1 MNFETLGVWVLALG
15 AIATALAAIFVVFKR
30 LWAIFGW
37 KGSFW
42 GWSKKFVDTVDVIS
56 TLPVT
61 LKSIDNKIDSNAK
74 KLTDHLEDAKY
85 KSDILLKLDQQ
96 MTEVIYELKPNGGGS
111 IADKVNRL
119 IQAATQNQSS
129 VDGLYAKPG
138 ESGTPG
144 REDHR

>member
-1 MNFETLGVWVLALG
+1 MSLETVGVWVLAFG
-15 AIATALAAIFVVFKR
+15 GIATALVAIFVLIKR

-42 GWSKKFVDTVDVIS
+42 AWAKKFVDTVDVIS
-56 TLPVT
+56 TLPAT
-61 LKSIDNKIDSNAK
+61 LDRIDAKIDTNAQ
-74 KLTDHLEDAKY
+74 KLTDHLEDART

-111 IADKVNRL
+111 LADKVNKL
-119 IQAATQNQSS
+119 ILAATQNQSS
-129 VDGLYAKPG
+129 VDGLYAQPG
-138 ESGTPG
+138 EAGVPG